1 MARTGLC
8 WLPGPVMR
16 AGVQALRTSLKPL
29 SDETHRT
36 RTDVGGTDMI
46 ELMVV
51 FLVVGGL
58 WLVGS
63 LVGLFFKLTF
73 GLIGGLFSLLAGAL
87 GIAISGLVML
97 LVLPVIALSLLPVML
112 PALLLF
118 GLVWTIVHLARKP
131 TVARPSTM

>member
-46 ELMVV
+46 ELMAIA
-51 FLVVGGL
+51 LVVGAL

-63 LVGLFFKLTF
+63 LIGLIFKVTF
-73 GLIGGLFSLLAGAL
+73 GLIGGVFGLLAGAL
-87 GIAISGLVML
+87 GLFIGGLVML
-97 LVLPVIALSLLPVML
+97 LVLPLIALSLLPVLL

-131 TVARPSTM
+131 SLVRPS

>member
-1 MARTGLC
+1 
-8 WLPGPVMR
+8 
-16 AGVQALRTSLKPL
+16 
-29 SDETHRT
+29 
-36 RTDVGGTDMI
+36 MI

-131 TVARPSTM
+131 AVARPSTM

>member
-1 MARTGLC
+1 
-8 WLPGPVMR
+8 
-16 AGVQALRTSLKPL
+16 
-29 SDETHRT
+29 
-36 RTDVGGTDMI
+36 MI
-46 ELMVV
+46 ELLVV

>member
-1 MARTGLC
+1 
-8 WLPGPVMR
+8 
-16 AGVQALRTSLKPL
+16 
-29 SDETHRT
+29 
-36 RTDVGGTDMI
+36 MI
-46 ELMVV
+46 ELMAI
-51 FLVVGGL
+51 FLVVGAL

-63 LVGLFFKLTF
+63 LIGLVFKLTF

-87 GIAISGLVML
+87 GLLIGGLVML

-131 TVARPSTM
+131 SVAPVSR

>member
-1 MARTGLC
+1 
-8 WLPGPVMR
+8 
-16 AGVQALRTSLKPL
+16 
-29 SDETHRT
+29 
-36 RTDVGGTDMI
+36 MI

>member
-1 MARTGLC
+1 
-8 WLPGPVMR
+8 
-16 AGVQALRTSLKPL
+16 
-29 SDETHRT
+29 
-36 RTDVGGTDMI
+36 MI

-51 FLVVGGL
+51 FLVVGWL